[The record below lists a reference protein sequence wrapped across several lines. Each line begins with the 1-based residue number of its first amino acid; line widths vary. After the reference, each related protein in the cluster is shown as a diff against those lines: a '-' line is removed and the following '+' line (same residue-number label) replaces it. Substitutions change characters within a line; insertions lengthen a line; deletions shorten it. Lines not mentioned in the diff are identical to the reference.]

1 MIRGSVSHQGRS
13 AIPYRA
19 DELYVAENERATFGS
34 HMIEEA
40 AMGRTQGKGW
50 RVAGTVLG
58 SLGRGVAAAL
68 GVIGVALS
76 GVLGGQAPGPDLPPP
91 RKEYRP

>member
-1 MIRGSVSHQGRS
+1 
-13 AIPYRA
+13 
-19 DELYVAENERATFGS
+19 
-34 HMIEEA
+34 MIEEA
-40 AMGRTQGKGW
+40 PMGRAQSRRW
-50 RVAGTVLG
+50 RVASAVLS

-76 GVLGGQAPGPDLPPP
+76 GVLGGQAPGPDLPAP

>member
-1 MIRGSVSHQGRS
+1 
-13 AIPYRA
+13 
-19 DELYVAENERATFGS
+19 
-34 HMIEEA
+34 
-40 AMGRTQGKGW
+40 MGRAQSRRW
-50 RVAGTVLG
+50 RVASAVLS